1 MSESKR
7 SILILALLLGGLA
20 AGADATWAY
29 FSGTADRLITISVG
43 SWVTPTPS
51 ETPTETPTPTET
63 QTPTATP
70 YGEDCT
76 LSMGYW
82 KNHPDAWPVEEI
94 TIGGVTY
101 SIAQAVGILET
112 SPRGDA
118 TYILA
123 HQLIAAKLNIANG
136 ADPSAVADT
145 IEAADQWLVEHPL
158 GSDPRD
164 LARAEG
170 IAMAETLTEYNEG
183 AIGPGHCDDP
193 ADPLE
198 ILGLVSPTATPTA
211 TLTTAATDT
220 ATSTP
225 TATATNTAVPGAT
238 ATPTPTATPSL
249 DPAAEDSPT
258 PAGTENPPA

>member
-1 MSESKR
+1 VALVVLGIFLTGVLPVGNALWMR
-7 SILILALLLGGLA
+7 MLGIQGVVNVGIL
-20 AGADATWAY
+20 
-29 FSGTADRLITISVG
+29 S
-43 SWVTPTPS
+43 PTPG
-51 ETPTETPTPTET
+51 T
-63 QTPTATP
+63 
-70 YGEDCT
+70 GCT
-76 LSMGYW
+76 YSQGYW

-101 SIAQAVGILET
+101 PKMEAIAILEI
-112 SPRGDA
+112 SPEGDA

-145 IEAADQWLVEHPL
+145 INAADRWLVAHPL
-158 GSDPRD
+158 ESDPRD

-183 AIGPGHCDDP
+183 AIGPRRCDDP

-198 ILGLVSPTATPTA
+198 ILGVVSPTATPTA
-211 TLTTAATDT
+211 TSTTAATDT

-225 TATATNTAVPGAT
+225 TATATNTSVPAAT
-238 ATPTPTATPSL
+238 ATPTPTATPSP
-249 DPAAEDSPT
+249 DPAPEDSPT
-258 PAGTENPPA
+258 PTETEFPTPTESPTPTETETPSG